1 MLSLAIYQKSY
12 SAQVVLDII
21 WTFNRILH
29 LRSIVFPMDGIRTNR
44 LVIDEAF
51 TEADRCNHYPYSRLL
66 APPLP
71 QHVLMVPR

>member
-21 WTFNRILH
+21 RTFNRILH
-29 LRSIVFPMDGIRTNR
+29 LRGIVFPMDGIRTYR
-44 LVIDEAF
+44 LAIDETFAE
-51 TEADRCNHYPYSRLL
+51 TDRCNHYPYSRLF

-71 QHVLMVPR
+71 QHILMVPR